1 MYTLLKINIWWQNV
15 SHPDITALVDIKL
28 LTYFLKDFFNTV
40 SVFHFQCGYCIVSA
54 WLLYRFSMVSS
65 LQGAYWCLQTT
76 PCCTWTRVSPLMAF
90 PSTASLSSAHH
101 SLCVSRCCCMCRSRP
116 AIQLKTLACLHAD
129 LPVCGVIKPVWL
141 LLGLVKQT
149 DLLMCDLPHSNG
161 RLFNVWFATSAWY
174 SCQPAFE
181 NVPLVELL
189 YLVFTHVS
197 ERSYCGWFRSLLLC
211 LCDVSSFKR

>member
-1 MYTLLKINIWWQNV
+1 MFLKLYIYTSFNIYTLLKINIWWQNV

-40 SVFHFQCGYCIVSA
+40 SVFHFQYGYCIVSV
-54 WLLYRFSMVSS
+54 WLLYCFSMVSS

-129 LPVCGVIKPVWL
+129 LPVCGVVKPVWL

-161 RLFNVWFATSAWY
+161 LTF
-174 SCQPAFE
+174 
-181 NVPLVELL
+181 
-189 YLVFTHVS
+189 
-197 ERSYCGWFRSLLLC
+197 
-211 LCDVSSFKR
+211 